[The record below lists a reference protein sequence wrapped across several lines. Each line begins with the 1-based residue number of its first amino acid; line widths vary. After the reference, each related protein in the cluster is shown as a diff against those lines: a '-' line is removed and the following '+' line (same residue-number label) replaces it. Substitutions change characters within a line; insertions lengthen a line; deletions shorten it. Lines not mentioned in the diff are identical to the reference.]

1 MVVAIA
7 ADQQNHSRVRTV
19 SLQTVDNGIV
29 TIAAV
34 HMSPFAVAGVVDIVV
49 ARVAIKYWI
58 RTDIFNAIIAVAAV
72 DYNGAGIFSNGLAVS
87 IGNGVVA
94 AESAYRA
101 VVSNSRF
108 ILNII
113 NIIVALSAVDLAW
126 STASYSSSHKNH
138 FLKSLFTRRDECI
151 SLRRVEK
158 FFHIANEAIAAYKFD
173 IHTIALQKVSLYS
186 TLLPVILILIVQRS
200 QLLEWTSQSLQILL
214 MFIIEHRGL
223 FF

>member
-34 HMSPFAVAGVVDIVV
+34 NMSPFAVVIVVDIVV

-58 RTDIFNAIIAVAAV
+58 RTDICNAIIAVAAV
-72 DYNGAGIFSNGLAVS
+72 DYNGAGVFFNGLAVS

-101 VVSNSRF
+101 V
-108 ILNII
+108 
-113 NIIVALSAVDLAW
+113 
-126 STASYSSSHKNH
+126 
-138 FLKSLFTRRDECI
+138 
-151 SLRRVEK
+151 
-158 FFHIANEAIAAYKFD
+158 
-173 IHTIALQKVSLYS
+173 Q
-186 TLLPVILILIVQRS
+186 Q
-200 QLLEWTSQSLQILL
+200 Q
-214 MFIIEHRGL
+214 
-223 FF
+223 